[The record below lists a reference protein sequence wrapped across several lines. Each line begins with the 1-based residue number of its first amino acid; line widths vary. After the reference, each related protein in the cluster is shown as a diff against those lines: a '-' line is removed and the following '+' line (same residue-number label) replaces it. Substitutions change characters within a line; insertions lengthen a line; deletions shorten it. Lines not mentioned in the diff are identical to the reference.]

1 MPDNSGSPLS
11 TAPTIST
18 PETAGISSSGLGPI
32 VPTIITRITGELF
45 GTGFKMADA
54 GPPMVQFVT
63 GSSGFVYGDTTL
75 VPRRNVTVVADGMDI
90 RLTYFNNTD
99 RPQPVGTI
107 TVGDLRLEDVT
118 EVLDAR
124 TGADRWNRFDRTTH
138 PQKTHTNAWPG
149 DLYSPVAVIRDTRYT
164 VGVSIQYPALEYRH
178 SANIRIGDG
187 RRYSTD
193 GGPYWFVR
201 IELPTSLAPG
211 QTRSYTLSI
220 RVAPRSESWLKTI
233 VPYRDYFRAT
243 YGSVQYTRDPRPVTA
258 AVAAFVHELSPSN
271 QRGFAFANLRP
282 DVHGWRPWAREL
294 TARRTLGYQRNMIWA
309 AAGIYRENQDKN
321 FPPNSL
327 TPMNDIPIMRDSKA
341 ELANVASPSMQVGYW
356 LGYATKF
363 ARSWD
368 NAEPYRDIT
377 LGNAEEEGLLFREL
391 DLAASLNATM
401 IGLDAFVSNDPYF
414 IHTLLAK
421 IRQRHPNMKY
431 IAEVS
436 PPDLTHLYAGAFL
449 FEWDVRDTE
458 RPMLADFIVP
468 GHETWVAVWGS
479 QMQRELG
486 RRPTIAEFA
495 AAYQRYSD
503 AGYTILDV
511 NAIPV
516 PSTLLAA
523 RSWEVTVPASLR
535 EPDST
540 VTPPSGTLAGSNT
553 GGNNPG
559 APPAQ
564 PGQIQDQSQG
574 GTPPANPPATPPP
587 GGPAASRVAQP
598 PAASGGGTTTGGTQL
613 LTTRRPRISPSTP
626 TPSPSQQA
634 GAGTGER

>member
-18 PETAGISSSGLGPI
+18 PEMAGISSSGLGPI
-32 VPTIITRITGELF
+32 VPTTITRITGELF

-63 GSSGFVYGDTTL
+63 GSSGHVYGDTRL
-75 VPRRNVTVVADGMDI
+75 VPRRDLTVVADGIDI

-99 RPQPVGTI
+99 EPQPMGTI
-107 TVGDLRLEDVT
+107 NVGDLRLGDVT

-124 TGADRWNRFDRTTH
+124 TGADRWNRFDRTTN
-138 PQKTHTNAWPG
+138 PQKTSTLSWPG
-149 DLYSPVAVIRDTRYT
+149 DLYSPIAVIRDTRYT
-164 VGVSIQYPALEYRH
+164 VGFSIQYPALEYRH
-178 SANIRIGDG
+178 AVNMRIGDG

-243 YGSVQYTRDPRPVTA
+243 YGSVQYTRDPRPVTGA
-258 AVAAFVHELSPSN
+258 AVAFQHELSPGN
-271 QRGFAFANLRP
+271 QRGFVHQNLRP

-294 TARRTLGYQRNMIWA
+294 TARRSLGYQRNMIWA

-321 FPPNSL
+321 YPPNSL
-327 TPMNDIPIMRDSKA
+327 TPMDDIPMMRDSKA
-341 ELANVASPSMQVGYW
+341 ELANVASPNMQVGFW

-363 ARSWD
+363 ARLWD
-368 NAEPYRDIT
+368 TPEPYRDIT

-391 DLAASLNATM
+391 DLAASLNSTL

-449 FEWDVRDTE
+449 FEWDVRDNE

-468 GHETWVAVWGS
+468 GHETWVAVWGT
-479 QMQRELG
+479 QMQRDLG
-486 RRPTIAEFA
+486 RRPTIAEFV

-535 EPDST
+535 EPGST
-540 VTPPSGTLAGSNT
+540 GTPPGGTLAGSNT
-553 GGNNPG
+553 SGNTPG
-559 APPAQ
+559 APQGQ
-564 PGQIQDQSQG
+564 PGQPQGQGQTQG
-574 GTPPANPPATPPP
+574 GTPPANPPAPPQA
-587 GGPAASRVAQP
+587 GGPAAPSAGS
-598 PAASGGGTTTGGTQL
+598 ATTGGTQL

-626 TPSPSQQA
+626 APAPSQQA